1 MLTGELFDATVKWSQ
16 LPAYLIGEFVG
27 AVAGAF
33 AYITA
38 ARTRPAT
45 AVPTQPT
52 RVNQEVTA

>member
-16 LPAYLIGEFVG
+16 LPAYFIGEFVG
-27 AVAGAF
+27 AIAGAF

-45 AVPTQPT
+45 VPTQSSRAT
-52 RVNQEVTA
+52 QEVSA